1 MTEQQNLT
9 LLFKAITFAAEKHKF
24 QKRKGQDKTPYINH
38 PLQVAD
44 LLIRVGGQTDV
55 TLITAA
61 ILHDT
66 VEDTDATMQDIENQF
81 GKAVAVI
88 VKEVTDDKSL
98 PKEERKRLQVE
109 TAPYKSDLAKML
121 KLADKTCNVRD
132 IVERPPNWTKQRKL
146 DYLTWAEQVVEGVRG
161 VNQPLEAL
169 FDEWI
174 AKGRKIF

>member
-81 GKAVAVI
+81 GKAIMRV
-88 VKEVTDDKSL
+88 VKEVTDNKSL

-109 TAPYKSDLAKML
+109 TASYKSDLAKML
-121 KLADKTCNVRD
+121 KIADKTCNVRD
-132 IVERPPNWTKQRKL
+132 IVERPPNWSTQRKL
-146 DYLTWAEQVVEGVRG
+146 DYLTWSEKVVAGVRG

-174 AKGRKIF
+174 AKGRKII